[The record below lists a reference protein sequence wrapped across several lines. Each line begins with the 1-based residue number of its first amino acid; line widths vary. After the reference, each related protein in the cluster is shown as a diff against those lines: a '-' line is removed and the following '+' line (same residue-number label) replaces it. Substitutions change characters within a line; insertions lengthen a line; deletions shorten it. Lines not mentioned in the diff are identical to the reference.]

1 MRSGADSD
9 RSEVRRSMEIP
20 EFKSLEEEEQFW
32 SEHSALEF
40 LGRGEPVEIDASP
53 AKSSATKRQTQLI
66 SLRVSKHVLE
76 GTKHRAAILG
86 VPYQTLI
93 QIWLAER
100 LENELDCTKREPS
113 RAGGKRGSHA

>member
-1 MRSGADSD
+1 MRES
-9 RSEVRRSMEIP
+9 EIP

-40 LGRGEPVEIDASP
+40 LGQGEPVEIDASP
-53 AKSSATKRQTQLI
+53 AKARARKRETQLI

-76 GTKHRAAILG
+76 GTKHRAAVLG

-100 LENELDCTKREPS
+100 LEAELHRASRPPS
-113 RAGGKRGSHA
+113 RAGRKRESHAR